1 MQSDQAPSRLL
12 QSVDGTSHP
21 VLVCLLGGFRLFSH
35 GERVLV
41 RSGGKTEA
49 LLTQLGL
56 AGSRYGVS
64 RQALLRAIWP
74 GHEPALAGQ
83 ALNSLLHSLRGL
95 LRGSLGGATPVLQV
109 SGYYSLNTRAGVQ
122 VDVAHF
128 TALVAEGDRL
138 ERAADSTAAMT
149 LYERAV
155 RLYAGDLSPAAGG
168 GARAVIERERL
179 RAMYLALLVRLADS
193 CFARGDYVAC
203 LAHAQRLLGHDPRR
217 EDAHRLVMRCHV
229 RRGERAQALRQYRV
243 AQAILR
249 AELDAEPEPATA
261 ALFEQIRLDPQA
273 V

>member
-1 MQSDQAPSRLL
+1 MHSDQARWF
-12 QSVDGTSHP
+12 QSTDGISHP
-21 VLVCLLGGFRLFSH
+21 VWLCLLGSFRLFTH
-35 GERVLV
+35 GEPVLI

-49 LLTQLGL
+49 LLAQLGL

-64 RQALLRAIWP
+64 REALLRAIWP
-74 GHEPALAGQ
+74 GHEPELAGQ

-95 LRGSLGGATPVLQV
+95 LQGALGGATPVLQV
-109 SGYYSLNTRAGVQ
+109 SGYYSLNTRAGVR
-122 VDVAHF
+122 VDVAQF
-128 TALVAEGDRL
+128 TALVAEGDKL
-138 ERAADSTAAMT
+138 ERAADSATAMA

-155 RLYAGDLSPAAGG
+155 RMYVGDLSPAAGG
-168 GARAVIERERL
+168 GAQAVIERERL

-193 CFARGDYVAC
+193 CFAHGDYAAC

-243 AQAILR
+243 AQGILR
-249 AELDAEPEPATA
+249 DEFEAEPEPATA
-261 ALFEQIRLDPQA
+261 ALFEQVRLDPQA